1 MTDLTTFQQ
10 VQDKIKEQVKVQF
23 FNMLPDDAFQKLID
37 EEINAF
43 FEVKGAEYTVKQSRG
58 YNGDKLVAE
67 LSPFR
72 ALVWEQVRELTK
84 ARMKVVFESEEFTQ
98 ACASPGA
105 ESMLRQAGVDRFDRL
120 CIAMA
125 GVFFGQMM
133 DQAMFTVKQDV
144 YNAVQ
149 NAGLPINTRY

>member
-37 EEINAF
+37 AEINAF
-43 FEVKGAEYTVKQSRG
+43 FEVKGAEYTIKNASG
-58 YNGDKLVAE
+58 YNRDKLVAE
-67 LSPFR
+67 TSPFR
-72 ALVWEQVRELTK
+72 VLVWDQVRELTK
-84 ARMKVVFESEEFTQ
+84 ARMKVVFESEEFKQ
-98 ACASPGA
+98 ACMSPGA
-105 ESMLRQAGVDRFDRL
+105 ESLLMQAGVDRFDRL

-125 GVFFGQMM
+125 GVFFGQVMN
-133 DQAMFTVKQDV
+133 QAMFTAKQDI

-149 NAGLPINTRY
+149 NAGLPITTRF